1 MTPYSQHR
9 DKWKNCEL
17 CNLCERRGKVVLARG
32 TVPAD
37 VLFVGEAPG
46 VSEDVLGRPF
56 VGPAGK
62 LLDTII
68 YSAKIAAMQ
77 WPENP
82 RFAIAFTNIIACIPK
97 NGGAKIGEPP
107 KYAVEACSDRLT
119 EFIALCN
126 PRLIV
131 AVGKF
136 AINNL
141 GNYTSSGTVE
151 VIEIV
156 HPAAILRAD
165 VTQKGMQTQ
174 RAVATLADAL
184 SEL

>member
-62 LLDTII
+62 LLDQII
-68 YSAKIAAMQ
+68 ESA
-77 WPENP
+77 WPVDP
-82 RFAIAFTNIIACIPK
+82 GLRFLTFAFTNIIACIPK

-107 KYAVEACSDRLT
+107 KYAVEACSDRLI
-119 EFIALCN
+119 EFITLCS

-184 SEL
+184 GEL